1 MSCNYA
7 EGLSKYENKG
17 KLGLPER
24 FDAPEDVERKVQ
36 ILAEMMK
43 ESKHTVFH
51 TGAGISTSAGIPDFR
66 GPKGVWTLE
75 KQGLKPDINISWDDA
90 RPTLTHMAILSLER
104 QGYVQY
110 VITQNIDGLHLR
122 SGLPRQKLSE
132 LHGNMFVDIC
142 NYCNRQFVRSTA
154 VTTVGQ
160 KSEGLTCPGK
170 RGNGRKCRGK
180 LHDTILD
187 WEDGLPAADLDL
199 AIAHS
204 CAADLSICLGTTL
217 QIVPSGNLPVDTKK
231 RGGKLVICNLQPT
244 KQDRYADLIINTYVD
259 NVMKRLLELMDIKL
273 LDYNAD
279 DDPMKITQGM
289 LIEHR
294 KLSENSSA
302 LGLQTD
308 DFEPIEWTIP
318 EEWVKDKVLEE
329 KVKSKKVIRNK
340 RTTKP
345 GDVSVNDV
353 KKRKTS
359 LDGEVHVVSHSTS
372 ESVKEECK
380 EDSKDVRIKID
391 IKEKE
396 VGKEEVDESRTK
408 ADPENGN
415 RIVEKLDMKY
425 EANEIDDKCKVE
437 RDDRELHSNG
447 EFLLRPESDCEVKS
461 ERNEEDAESVV
472 NATVVGGRVTDV
484 VEVKEEMKG
493 PNLGISGNEDKLGD
507 GNCCF

>member
-1 MSCNYA
+1 M
-7 EGLSKYENKG
+7 
-17 KLGLPER
+17 
-24 FDAPEDVERKVQ
+24 
-36 ILAEMMK
+36 
-43 ESKHTVFH
+43 
-51 TGAGISTSAGIPDFR
+51 
-66 GPKGVWTLE
+66 
-75 KQGLKPDINISWDDA
+75 
-90 RPTLTHMAILSLER
+90 
-104 QGYVQY
+104 
-110 VITQNIDGLHLR
+110 VIFI
-122 SGLPRQKLSE
+122 
-132 LHGNMFVDIC
+132 F
-142 NYCNRQFVRSTA
+142 
-154 VTTVGQ
+154 
-160 KSEGLTCPGK
+160 
-170 RGNGRKCRGK
+170 
-180 LHDTILD
+180 
-187 WEDGLPAADLDL
+187 
-199 AIAHS
+199 
-204 CAADLSICLGTTL
+204 
-217 QIVPSGNLPVDTKK
+217 
-231 RGGKLVICNLQPT
+231 
-244 KQDRYADLIINTYVD
+244 QDRYADLIINTYVD